1 MKKIKKLID
10 EHCRNKGVDE
20 NLGLNEL
27 LDYLLELF
35 DISWRTDGTG
45 FIDHTIAMKAKS
57 EQLFEV
63 CVDWL
68 GRVTK
73 AIDNGTWIDY
83 FGELYESQYQSKG
96 KASSLGQFF
105 TPASVSDLMVRII
118 TNEEKGIR
126 KVNDCACGSGR
137 LLLAHFAANNYK
149 HDYYIAEDMDIMSVK
164 MCALNMMAHGM
175 IGRVVRHDTLKSP
188 LSFDCGF
195 EINEVRYPIPTT
207 LHSVRKKQVV

>member
-10 EHCRNKGVDE
+10 EHCRTKGVDE
-20 NLGLNEL
+20 NAGLNEL

-35 DISWRTDGTG
+35 DVFWHKDVSD
-45 FIDHTIAMKAKS
+45 FIAHTIAMKAKS

-68 GRVTK
+68 ERVKK

-83 FGELYESQYQSKG
+83 FGELYERQYQSKG

-105 TPASVSDLMVRII
+105 TPASVSDLMSKIVVDD
-118 TNEEKGIR
+118 EDGAY

-149 HDYYIAEDMDIMSVK
+149 HDYYIAEDLDIMSVK

-188 LSFDCGF
+188 LSFDYGF

-207 LHSVRKKQVV
+207 LYSVRKIQVV

>member
-10 EHCRNKGVDE
+10 EHCRIKGVDE
-20 NLGLNEL
+20 NAGLNEL

-57 EQLFEV
+57 EQLFVV

-68 GRVTK
+68 ERVTK

-83 FGELYESQYQSKG
+83 FGELYETQYQSKG

-105 TPASVSDLMVRII
+105 TPASVSDLMGRII

-149 HDYYIAEDMDIMSVK
+149 HDYYIAEDLDIMSVK

-188 LSFDCGF
+188 LSFDYGF

-207 LHSVRKKQVV
+207 LHSVRKIQVV